1 MWRCSITAAALLA
14 LLVKPARPQ
23 SECTPA
29 TFDGACISNQGCCAN
44 SLLTPHD
51 ETALW
56 SFGCKV
62 ADSVTGVAEDRI
74 AITTGVGGAHPGV
87 AREVAPQTTLADHA
101 EAAASAAGCAAA
113 CAAQRQN
120 RCHLNAVSCASGD
133 QPACE
138 AFQHTAGP
146 VNISSC
152 ELLANAHTS
161 AEFSA
166 QPGTDYYAWI
176 EESVAE
182 ADPSVCGCTDD
193 SSGVEHQCTVGCE
206 NDPDGS
212 AAGCVVDPDGSI
224 FKKVGQGE
232 CRGTSPTDNADSYY
246 STQLVAGQAACLAL
260 CSAADCFGVTVT
272 TSPDNSTAFVCKV
285 WDQGQRVGD
294 QSGGSDAQCWV
305 PMHAFQVCTIP
316 ESPLRNTQA
325 CHTEGAGALVCVDTP
340 ENGAM
345 DEENC
350 APGTIIPSGFDHQC
364 ATCGALHG
372 AVGSPDGATLRQL
385 TCRGTTFQRG
395 NVKCDPQCADGAAVT
410 SECKLWAAE
419 GQCEENEAYMLANCA
434 LSCRA
439 WEREGARCV
448 EPEDPDQAILR
459 CTPCRTEDAD
469 VSPPHLTRF
478 RQNLLLFVVQ
488 CSGCRSALLS
498 VGRVSDTATRRA
510 GAPSLLASQ
519 PAPSAVV
526 C

>member
-23 SECTPA
+23 SECTPGN
-29 TFDGACISNQGCCAN
+29 FDGACTNVPACCAN

-74 AITTGVGGAHPGV
+74 AITTGVGGAHPGE
-87 AREVAPQTTLADHA
+87 ARGFGATQTTLADHA

-113 CAAQRQN
+113 CAAQRLN
-120 RCHLNAVSCASGD
+120 RCHLSAASCDSGD
-133 QPACE
+133 KPACE
-138 AFQHTAGP
+138 AFQYTAGP
-146 VNISSC
+146 VDTSSC

-161 AEFSA
+161 FSA
-166 QPGTDYYAWI
+166 QVGTDYYAWI

-206 NDPDGS
+206 NDDQTGS

-224 FKKVGQGE
+224 FKKAGQGE

-246 STQLVAGQAACLAL
+246 TAHHVAGQAACLAL
-260 CSAADCFGVTVT
+260 CSAADCFGVTVMRD
-272 TSPDNSTAFVCKV
+272 PDNSTSFECRV
-285 WDQGQRVGD
+285 WDQGQRVGA
-294 QSGGSDAQCWV
+294 QSGGSDAQCWI
-305 PMHAFQVCTIP
+305 PTHAFQVCTIP

-350 APGTIIPSGFDHQC
+350 ASGTIIPSGFDHPC
-364 ATCGALHG
+364 ATCGALYG
-372 AVGSPDGATLRQL
+372 AVGNPDGATLRQL

-395 NVKCDPQCADGAAVT
+395 NVVCDPQCADGAAVT
-410 SECKLWAAE
+410 TECKIWAAE
-419 GQCEENEAYMLANCA
+419 GQCEENEAYMLANCP

-439 WEREGARCV
+439 WEREGATCV
-448 EPEDPDQAILR
+448 EPEDPDQVILR
-459 CTPCRTEDAD
+459 CTPCRTENAYVSRRPPPPLPDSRQDLEQRD
-469 VSPPHLTRF
+469 VVL
-478 RQNLLLFVVQ
+478 
-488 CSGCRSALLS
+488 RSFL
-498 VGRVSDTATRRA
+498 
-510 GAPSLLASQ
+510 
-519 PAPSAVV
+519 
-526 C
+526 